1 MIALIAVICFP
12 LACLLGNALIQVVD
26 AKRSHSEYFWE
37 DRLLA
42 GIFVVI
48 GLAEG
53 AHLMALMRGRSLL
66 AFTKTYLLFLIV
78 FVALSTGITLFAF
91 WRRKRT
97 DDAKAEGDNANART
111 DDTKAGT
118 THFSKALLE
127 KRLDK
132 KEWIALSAFLILVAV
147 QIVLVIVRSAVFL
160 EYDVTL
166 ETVVSFVKTNA
177 LYSVDPLTGLPYVQG
192 MPMRLKI
199 LCLPTLYAGL
209 SQFFGVSPE
218 GVVWHLIPAITLAF
232 AYFAYISLA
241 RTLFSKNR
249 FFALCFLAIT
259 ALLVFVGDYG
269 YGMEGFGLLHGG
281 FQGTTIRIAVLV
293 PYLFSL
299 CLRKKYRLLLLPV
312 LVEAC
317 IVWTL
322 YGIGMGVA
330 VIVLFFVAAYVR
342 KLLARGQKKQDED
355 GKEGTSW
362 ANS

>member
-1 MIALIAVICFP
+1 MIALIAIICLP
-12 LACLLGNALIQVVD
+12 LAGLLGNALIQVVD
-26 AKRSHSEYFWE
+26 AKRSRSEYFWE
-37 DRLLA
+37 DWFLA
-42 GIFVVI
+42 GIFVLI

-53 AHLMALMRGRSLL
+53 AHLMTLMRRQSLL
-66 AFTKTYLLFLIV
+66 AFSKTYLLLLIAFAV
-78 FVALSTGITLFAF
+78 LSAGISIFAF
-91 WRRKRT
+91 WRRKRAG
-97 DDAKAEGDNANART
+97 DAKTEADNANART
-111 DDTKAGT
+111 DETKAGT
-118 THFSKALLE
+118 EHGGKALLG
-127 KRLDK
+127 KKLDK
-132 KEWIALSAFLILVAV
+132 REWMALSAFLILVAV

-166 ETVVSFVKTNA
+166 ETVVSFVKTDA
-177 LYSVDPLTGLPYVQG
+177 LYLVDPLTGLPYAQG

-218 GVVWHLIPAITLAF
+218 ALVWHLIPVITLTM
-232 AYFAYISLA
+232 AYLAYISLA
-241 RTLFSKNR
+241 RVLFPKNR
-249 FFALCFLAIT
+249 FFALLFLAVT
-259 ALLVFVGDYG
+259 ALLVFVSDYG

-281 FQGTTIRIAVLV
+281 FQGTTIRTAVLV
-293 PYLFSL
+293 PYLISL
-299 CLRKKYRLLLLPV
+299 CLRRKWRLVLLPV

-330 VIVLFFVAAYVR
+330 VIALFFVVAYVR
-342 KLLARGQKKQDED
+342 KLLAPDHGKQDSD

>member
-26 AKRSHSEYFWE
+26 AKKSRSEYFWE
-37 DRLLA
+37 DWFLA
-42 GIFVVI
+42 GIFVMI

-53 AHLMALMRGRSLL
+53 AHLMVLMRGRSLL
-66 AFTKTYLLFLIV
+66 AFSKTYLLLLIAFAV
-78 FVALSTGITLFAF
+78 LSAAIVLFAF
-91 WRRKRT
+91 WRKKRT
-97 DDAKAEGDNANART
+97 DDAKALPW
-111 DDTKAGT
+111 K
-118 THFSKALLE
+118 KLE
-127 KRLDK
+127 K
-132 KEWIALSAFLILVAV
+132 KELIALVLFLILVAV

-166 ETVVSFVKTNA
+166 ETVVSFVKTDA
-177 LYSVDPLTGLPYVQG
+177 LYSVDPLTGLPYAQG

-209 SQFFGVSPE
+209 SQFFGVSPQAL
-218 GVVWHLIPAITLAF
+218 VWHLIPVIALAF

-241 RTLFSKNR
+241 RALFPKNR
-249 FFALCFLAIT
+249 FFALLFLAVT

-281 FQGTTIRIAVLV
+281 FQGTTIRTSVLV
-293 PYLFSL
+293 PYLISL
-299 CLRKKYRLLLLPV
+299 CLRKKYRLMLLPV

-322 YGIGMGVA
+322 YGIGMCVA
-330 VIVLFFVAAYVR
+330 VIALFFAAAYVR
-342 KLLARGQKKQDED
+342 KLLARDPKKQDGD